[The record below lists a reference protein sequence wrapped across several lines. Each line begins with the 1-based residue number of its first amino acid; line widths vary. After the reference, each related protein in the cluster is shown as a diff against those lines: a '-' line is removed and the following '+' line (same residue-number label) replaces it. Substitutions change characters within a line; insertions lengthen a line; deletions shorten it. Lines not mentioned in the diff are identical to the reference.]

1 MSVAPKATRVTGKT
15 ARSTAAGGRKESASS
30 RLSADDFVRAALDV
44 MVDEGIGGVKIQR
57 LCDRLGVTK
66 GSFYWHFADLDAF
79 LSEVARQWAEDGAQ
93 LAGTPDGPVDPEA
106 SLLQAME
113 LFADPR
119 NRNLAR
125 AMRDW
130 AQHDERA
137 RSAIHKA
144 DEATFAQVK
153 SALVQHGFDDA
164 EAEVRAK
171 ILYYSGV
178 GYAHVGTLGRK
189 DSAERQLRRTWELLT
204 QPPA

>member
-1 MSVAPKATRVTGKT
+1 VSDHTVT
-15 ARSTAAGGRKESASS
+15 AV
-30 RLSADDFVRAALDV
+30 RLSADDWVRAALDA

-79 LSEVARQWAEDGAQ
+79 LSEVARRWAGDGAQ
-93 LAGTPDGPVDPEA
+93 LPGSLDGAGDDPEA
-106 SLLQAME
+106 RLLLAMK

-137 RSAIHKA
+137 RAAVHQA
-144 DEATFAQVK
+144 DETMFGQVK
-153 SALVQHGFDDA
+153 AALVHRGFDDA

-178 GYAHVGTLGRK
+178 GYAHVGTLGRT
-189 DSAERQLRRTWELLT
+189 DSAESQLRRTWEILT
-204 QPPA
+204 QPNG

>member
-1 MSVAPKATRVTGKT
+1 MAPDHTKWYGQPMARPSAPKVGTP
-15 ARSTAAGGRKESASS
+15 
-30 RLSADDFVRAALDV
+30 RLGADDWIRAALDV

-79 LSEVARQWAEDGAQ
+79 LTEVARYWAEDGAHLPGDLEGEPDLDKRLL
-93 LAGTPDGPVDPEA
+93 LA
-106 SLLQAME
+106 MR
-113 LFADPR
+113 LFANPR

-130 AQHDERA
+130 AQNDERA
-137 RSAIHKA
+137 RAAIRKA
-144 DEATFAQVK
+144 DEAVFEQVK
-153 SALVQHGFDDA
+153 AALRRRGFDEE

-178 GYAHVGTLGRK
+178 GYAHVGNLGRR
-189 DSAERQLRRTWELLT
+189 DTAERQLLETWRILAEGGG
-204 QPPA
+204 

>member
-1 MSVAPKATRVTGKT
+1 MSDRAATSV
-15 ARSTAAGGRKESASS
+15 
-30 RLSADDFVRAALDV
+30 RLSAEDWVRAALDV

-79 LSEVARQWAEDGAQ
+79 LGEVARQWAEDGAQ
-93 LAGTPDGPVDPEA
+93 LPGSLDAAGRDPEA
-106 SLLQAME
+106 QLLLAMK

-130 AQHDERA
+130 AQHDPRA
-137 RSAIHKA
+137 RAAIHQA
-144 DEATFAQVK
+144 DEAMLDQVK
-153 SALVQHGFDDA
+153 AALVHRGFVDA

-178 GYAHVGTLGRK
+178 GYAHVGTIGRR
-189 DSAERQLRRTWELLT
+189 DSAEAQLSRTWEILT
-204 QPPA
+204 QPEG

>member
-1 MSVAPKATRVTGKT
+1 VTDESPGT
-15 ARSTAAGGRKESASS
+15 VAAGGRTTVAP
-30 RLSADDFVRAALDV
+30 RRSADDWVRAALDV

-79 LSEVARQWAEDGAQ
+79 LSEVARQWATDGAQ
-93 LAGTPDGPVDPEA
+93 LPGSLDGAGPDPEA
-106 SLLQAME
+106 QLLLAMK

-137 RSAIHKA
+137 RAAIHDA
-144 DEATFAQVK
+144 DEAMFAQVK
-153 SALVQHGFDDA
+153 AALAHRGFDDT

-178 GYAHVGTLGRK
+178 GYAHVGTIGRK
-189 DSAERQLRRTWELLT
+189 DSPERQLQRTWEIIT
-204 QPPA
+204 QPTA

>member
-1 MSVAPKATRVTGKT
+1 VT
-15 ARSTAAGGRKESASS
+15 AEAAGTIATGGRDASASP
-30 RLSADDFVRAALDV
+30 RLSADDWVRAALDV

-66 GSFYWHFADLDAF
+66 GSFYWHFADLDTF
-79 LSEVARQWAEDGAQ
+79 LSEVARRWAEDGAQ
-93 LAGTPDGPVDPEA
+93 LPGSLDGAGDDPEA
-106 SLLQAME
+106 RLLLAMK

-130 AQHDERA
+130 AQHDDRA
-137 RSAIHKA
+137 RAAIHQA
-144 DEATFAQVK
+144 DEAMFEQVK
-153 SALVQHGFDDA
+153 AALVHRGFDDD

-189 DSAERQLRRTWELLT
+189 DSAERQLRRTWEILT
-204 QPPA
+204 QPTM